1 MHDALLLYNQE
12 NGIVTLT
19 LNRPQHY
26 NALSSALLTALQ
38 ARLEQVAD
46 DASARVLI
54 LAASGKAFCAGHDL
68 NEIDEL
74 AHHANASENLFRQC
88 SRVMLTLT
96 RMPQPVIAQVQGVAT
111 AAGCQLVAACDLA
124 IASENARFAVSG
136 INLGLFCSTPAVAL
150 SRNLGRK
157 RAMQMLL
164 SGEFID
170 APTALAWGLIN
181 EVVSIHD
188 LNTHTQTLAQKL
200 ATKNATAL
208 ALGKQAFYRQLEYG
222 LEDAYQLANGVMA
235 ENLLCEKTQS
245 DIKHFLKRT

>member
-1 MHDALLLYNQE
+1 MNDALLLQTQE
-12 NGIVTLT
+12 DGIVTLT

-26 NALSSALLTALQ
+26 NALSSALLQTLQ
-38 ARLEQVAD
+38 DRLEQVAD

-54 LAASGKAFCAGHDL
+54 LAASGRAFCAGHDL
-68 NEIDEL
+68 HEIDEL
-74 AHHANASENLFRQC
+74 APHTNASENLFRQC

-124 IASENARFAVSG
+124 VASENARFAVSG
-136 INLGLFCSTPAVAL
+136 VNLGLFCSTPAVAL

-170 APTALAWGLIN
+170 APTAAAWGLVN
-181 EVVSIHD
+181 EVVPAADLIHR
-188 LNTHTQTLAQKL
+188 THVLAQQL
-200 ATKNATAL
+200 STKNATAL

-235 ENLLCEKTQS
+235 ENLLCPNTQAG
-245 DIKHFLKRT
+245 IQQFLHRT